1 MSVFKFN
8 VIDVVDQPDGS
19 AKVILE
25 FDDETKESIK
35 QTYGWKRWNTKKFE
49 KLLINAIHDYVNFQ
63 KQNEGTQ
70 IDKDS

>member
-1 MSVFKFN
+1 MSVFKFD
-8 VIDVVDQPDGS
+8 VIDVIDQPDGS

-49 KLLINAIHDYVNFQ
+49 KLLIEAIRNYIDYKND
-63 KQNEGTQ
+63 N
-70 IDKDS
+70 S